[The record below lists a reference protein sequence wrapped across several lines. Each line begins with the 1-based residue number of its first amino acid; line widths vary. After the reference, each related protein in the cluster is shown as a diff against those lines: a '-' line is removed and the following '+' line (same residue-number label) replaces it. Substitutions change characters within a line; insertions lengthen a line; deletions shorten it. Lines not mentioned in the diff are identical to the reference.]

1 MKTLTIVPE
10 DKTVVVDGMGF
21 IFDFV
26 VDPDIHAIQWDT
38 DSGHIEYKSDKFNT
52 TIDSIKEYD
61 SIIAKHGEFKLEFEI
76 EEKRILDEE
85 KRILDE
91 QKQFDE
97 AQKLIPEYSKLRER
111 EYKSIREQLD
121 MQYWDKKNDTNNWE
135 IYIDTIKAKYPK
147 E

>member
-21 IFDFV
+21 TFDFI

-52 TIDSIKEYD
+52 TINSIKEYD
-61 SIIAKHGEFKLEFEI
+61 SIIVKHGQVKLEFEI
-76 EEKRILDEE
+76 EEKKILDELKE
-85 KRILDE
+85 YDE
-91 QKQFDE
+91 V
-97 AQKLIPEYSKLRER
+97 QKLIPEYSKLRER
-111 EYKSIREQLD
+111 EYKSIGEQLD

-135 IYIDTIKAKYPK
+135 IYIDKIKAKYPK

>member
-52 TIDSIKEYD
+52 TINSIKEYD
-61 SIIAKHGEFKLEFEI
+61 SIIVKHGEVKLEFEI
-76 EEKRILDEE
+76 EEKKILDEL
-85 KRILDE
+85 K
-91 QKQFDE
+91 KYDE

-111 EYKSIREQLD
+111 EYNVREQLD

-135 IYIDTIKAKYPK
+135 IYIDKIKAKYPK

>member
-52 TIDSIKEYD
+52 TINSIKEYD
-61 SIIAKHGEFKLEFEI
+61 SIIAKHGEVKLEFEI
-76 EEKRILDEE
+76 EEK
-85 KRILDE
+85 KILDE
-91 QKQFDE
+91 QKKYDE
-97 AQKLIPEYSKLRER
+97 IEKLIPEYSKLREK
-111 EYKSIREQLD
+111 EYNVREQLD

-135 IYIDTIKAKYPK
+135 IYIDTVKEKYPK

>member
-1 MKTLTIVPE
+1 MKTLAIVPE
-10 DKTVVVDGMGF
+10 DKTVVVDGIGF
-21 IFDFV
+21 TFDFV

-76 EEKRILDEE
+76 EEKKILDQQ
-85 KRILDE
+85 KNWDE
-91 QKQFDE
+91 IE
-97 AQKLIPEYSKLRER
+97 KLIPEYAKLREI
-111 EYKSIREQLD
+111 EYNVREQLD

>member
-10 DKTVVVDGMGF
+10 DKTVVVDGIGLT
-21 IFDFV
+21 FDFV

-38 DSGHIEYKSDKFNT
+38 DSGYIEYKSDKFNT

-61 SIIAKHGEFKLEFEI
+61 SIIVKHGEVKLEFEI
-76 EEKRILDEE
+76 EEKKILDELKE
-85 KRILDE
+85 Y
-91 QKQFDE
+91 DE

-111 EYKSIREQLD
+111 EYKSIGEQLD
-121 MQYWDKKNDTNNWE
+121 MQYWDIKNDTNNWE
-135 IYIDTIKAKYPK
+135 IYIDKIKEKYPK

>member
-1 MKTLTIVPE
+1 MKTLAIVPE

-61 SIIAKHGEFKLEFEI
+61 SIVVKHGEFKLEFEI
-76 EEKRILDEE
+76 EEKRILDE
-85 KRILDE
+85 
-91 QKQFDE
+91 QKKYNE
-97 AQKLIPEYSKLRER
+97 ELKLIPEYSKLREI
-111 EYKSIREQLD
+111 EYNVREQLD
-121 MQYWDKKNDTNNWE
+121 MLYWDKKNDTNNWE

-147 E
+147 EKE

>member
-61 SIIAKHGEFKLEFEI
+61 SIVVKHGEFKLEFEI
-76 EEKRILDEE
+76 EEKRILDE
-85 KRILDE
+85 
-91 QKQFDE
+91 QKKYDE
-97 AQKLIPEYSKLRER
+97 AQELIPEYSKLRER
-111 EYKSIREQLD
+111 EYDVREQLD
-121 MQYWDKKNDTNNWE
+121 MQYWDIKNDTNNWE
-135 IYIDTIKAKYPK
+135 IYIDKIKAKYPK

>member
-1 MKTLTIVPE
+1 MKTLTIIPE

-21 IFDFV
+21 TFDFI

-61 SIIAKHGEFKLEFEI
+61 SIIAKHGELKLEFEI
-76 EEKRILDEE
+76 EEKKILDQQ
-85 KRILDE
+85 KDWDE
-91 QKQFDE
+91 IE
-97 AQKLIPEYSKLRER
+97 KLIPEYAKLREK
-111 EYKSIREQLD
+111 EYNVREQLD

-135 IYIDTIKAKYPK
+135 IYIDKIKAKYPK

>member
-21 IFDFV
+21 TFDFI

-76 EEKRILDEE
+76 EEKKILDELKE
-85 KRILDE
+85 Y
-91 QKQFDE
+91 DE

-121 MQYWDKKNDTNNWE
+121 MQYWDIKNDTNNWE
-135 IYIDTIKAKYPK
+135 IYIDKIKAKYPK

>member
-1 MKTLTIVPE
+1 MKTLTIIPE

-21 IFDFV
+21 TFDFI

-76 EEKRILDEE
+76 EEKKILDQQ
-85 KRILDE
+85 KDWDE
-91 QKQFDE
+91 IE
-97 AQKLIPEYSKLRER
+97 KLIPEYAKLREK
-111 EYKSIREQLD
+111 EYNVREQLD

-135 IYIDTIKAKYPK
+135 IYIDTVKEKYPK

>member
-10 DKTVVVDGMGF
+10 DKTVVVDGAGF
-21 IFDFV
+21 TFDFV

-61 SIIAKHGEFKLEFEI
+61 SIIVKHGEIKLEFEI
-76 EEKRILDEE
+76 EEKKILDELKE
-85 KRILDE
+85 Y
-91 QKQFDE
+91 DE

-121 MQYWDKKNDTNNWE
+121 MQYWDIKNDTNNWE
-135 IYIDTIKAKYPK
+135 NYIDTIKEKYPK

>member
-10 DKTVVVDGMGF
+10 DKTVVVDGMSF
-21 IFDFV
+21 IFDFM

-38 DSGHIEYKSDKFNT
+38 DSGYIEYKSDKFNT

-61 SIIAKHGEFKLEFEI
+61 SIIAKHGEVKLEFEI
-76 EEKRILDEE
+76 EEKKILDEL
-85 KRILDE
+85 KKYDE
-91 QKQFDE
+91 E
-97 AQKLIPEYSKLRER
+97 QKLIPKYSKLRAR

-135 IYIDTIKAKYPK
+135 NYIDTIKAKYPK
-147 E
+147 EKE

>member
-21 IFDFV
+21 TFDFI

-76 EEKRILDEE
+76 EEKRILDEQ
-85 KRILDE
+85 KKYDE
-91 QKQFDE
+91 VQE
-97 AQKLIPEYSKLRER
+97 LIPEYSKLRER
-111 EYKSIREQLD
+111 EYKSSGEQLD
-121 MQYWDKKNDTNNWE
+121 MQYWDIKNDTNNWE
-135 IYIDTIKAKYPK
+135 IYIDKIKAKYPK

>member
-21 IFDFV
+21 TFDFI

-61 SIIAKHGEFKLEFEI
+61 SIIAKHGEYKLEFEI
-76 EEKRILDEE
+76 EEKRILDEQ
-85 KRILDE
+85 KKYDE
-91 QKQFDE
+91 VQE
-97 AQKLIPEYSKLRER
+97 LIPEYSKLRER
-111 EYKSIREQLD
+111 EYKSSGEQLD
-121 MQYWDKKNDTNNWE
+121 MQYWDIKNDTNNWE
-135 IYIDTIKAKYPK
+135 IYIDKIKAKYPK

>member
-1 MKTLTIVPE
+1 MKTLTIVPD

-21 IFDFV
+21 IFDFI

-38 DSGHIEYKSDKFNT
+38 DSGHIEYKSDKDNT

-61 SIIAKHGEFKLEFEI
+61 SIIAKHGEVKLEFEI
-76 EEKRILDEE
+76 EEKRILDEQ
-85 KRILDE
+85 KKYDE
-91 QKQFDE
+91 E
-97 AQKLIPEYSKLRER
+97 LKLIPEYSKLREK
-111 EYKSIREQLD
+111 EYNVREQLD

-135 IYIDTIKAKYPK
+135 IYIDKIKAKYPK